1 MVRLLTGY
9 NRQRI
14 YGAGYGCFTEGSRR
28 GSSKTGSGSDIIKDG
43 PKKRNTKT

>member
-1 MVRLLTGY
+1 MGLVMDV
-9 NRQRI
+9 
-14 YGAGYGCFTEGSRR
+14 AFTEGSRR